1 MNTDITSQNDSSNA
15 TVTSKFIRLNG
26 FFLIDSPC
34 IFCTKKIVRV
44 DDCYDLILFL
54 NDGGIALK
62 NVQLRNAAVQNDFL
76 TIVAHD
82 TNSNRELHFS
92 QKFNDDSA
100 CSWLLV
106 EKNYFNEEL
115 QELGF

>member
-1 MNTDITSQNDSSNA
+1 M
-15 TVTSKFIRLNG
+15 K
-26 FFLIDSPC
+26 
-34 IFCTKKIVRV
+34 V
-44 DDCYDLILFL
+44 DDCYDLIPFL
-54 NDGGIALK
+54 SDGGIGLK
-62 NVQLRNAAVQNDFL
+62 NVQFRNATIQNDFL
-76 TIVAHD
+76 RILVHD

-92 QKFNDDSA
+92 QKFNEDSA